1 MNRRLFVR
9 RLAMAIVAPVAGLV
23 AAKQLTPEPDYT
35 MTLGAIDGS
44 NLPKRLVFTE
54 LEDSSSWEQR
64 LRSGRIADV
73 PGFHWLDGSARVNSD
88 LVDYYQKY
96 GSGEYQSLYT
106 RDLRFL
112 RGKQWTAA
120 EVAARGPV
128 ASDRE
133 TGISMR
139 FIKQFDIEVDHKPAR
154 MDWEYDSVSNNI
166 VQTRVVG
173 PDKDGVIHPNCQP
186 GERLVVSGGKAHIF
200 PALGRSSASNGV
212 LMTPGSPPLSKLI
225 EAHIDGV
232 YATEGDLERMN
243 NLIDDWKEQYPP
255 IKKKE

>member
-23 AAKQLTPEPDYT
+23 AAKQLTPDPDST
-35 MTLGAIDGS
+35 MTWGAIEGS
-44 NLPKRLVFTE
+44 NIPQRIAFTKF
-54 LEDSSSWEQR
+54 EDSSSWEQR
-64 LRSGRIADV
+64 FRHGRIADV

-88 LVDYYQKY
+88 LIDYYQKY
-96 GSGEYQSLYT
+96 GSGEYRSLYT
-106 RDLRFL
+106 RDLRYM
-112 RGKQWTAA
+112 RGSQWTAA

-128 ASDRE
+128 VARDPE

-139 FIKQFDIEVDHKPAR
+139 FVQQYDIEVDHKPAR

-173 PDKDGVIHPNCQP
+173 PDKDGVIRPNCQP

-200 PALGRSSASNGV
+200 PAQ
-212 LMTPGSPPLSKLI
+212 TPQIRDLVD
-225 EAHIDGV
+225 AHVEWANSLDKPIQ
-232 YATEGDLERMN
+232 
-243 NLIDDWKEQYPP
+243 KE
-255 IKKKE
+255 